1 MDIGENGKE
10 EERLKVIC
18 LHLLDPERE
27 VGKKRG
33 GLSGSTQRRK
43 RGRGRGGEAKEEE
56 RNLDRKRE
64 VKWGFEPTKSRVP
77 NSRQSVSRRRWIGA
91 KGACN

>member
-43 RGRGRGGEAKEEE
+43 RGREGEGEAAK
-56 RNLDRKRE
+56 RKR
-64 VKWGFEPTKSRVP
+64 
-77 NSRQSVSRRRWIGA
+77 RRGILTE
-91 KGACN
+91 KGK